1 MHTTRI
7 TIAPLLR
14 VPNVSFS
21 NVLDGVHSAL
31 NVPKDRILIY
41 PGPTRLPL
49 VPLNREPMIRH
60 LSDGTTHTNVVT
72 GNGPYTI
79 TYIKELVHRTGTPAH
94 TMSTNE
100 SPAWQHSGVV

>member
-1 MHTTRI
+1 
-7 TIAPLLR
+7 
-14 VPNVSFS
+14 
-21 NVLDGVHSAL
+21 
-31 NVPKDRILIY
+31 
-41 PGPTRLPL
+41 
-49 VPLNREPMIRH
+49 MIRH